1 MISYPSPLKSHLIV
15 PHVHQQQ
22 LTQSFD
28 VMVELVTWMVAAA
41 GEHGEQLDEI

>member
-1 MISYPSPLKSHLIV
+1 MPLFLRKNEGWE
-15 PHVHQQQ
+15 